1 VRHQCELLDLCR
13 SSYYYQ
19 CCPET
24 EENLALMRRL
34 DELHLAQP
42 VYGSRKLTVLLR
54 QEGLAVNRKR
64 VVRLLRLMG
73 IEAIYAKPRTS
84 LPEPGHQIYPYLL
97 RDLAVT
103 GPDQVWCSDITYRP
117 MAAGFMYLVAV
128 MDWWSRYVLGW
139 RLSNTLEAAF
149 CVDAWEAALRAGRQ
163 APLISNTDQGSQFTS
178 PMFIDAVESAGV
190 DVSMDGRGR
199 WIDNRFIERLW
210 RSAKYE
216 DIYLQDYGDGLA
228 AGRGLGRWFDG
239 YITRSVRTKRWVMRR
254 RQKCTLI
261 PALTGPNPPAGK
273 RCSPRDQGRSKRL
286 EVMPPAAVSIGTRRK
301 RRARTGSARHGSF
314 SLFQMVLERRVND
327 RQTKVAM
334 TADRENPSYFLR
346 SVV

>member
-1 VRHQCELLDLCR
+1 LTCLQELISPDAKVSVRHQCELLDLCR

-19 CCPET
+19 CAPES

-34 DELHLAQP
+34 DELHLEHP
-42 VYGSRKLTVLLR
+42 VYGSRKLTVLLH

-64 VVRLLRLMG
+64 VVRLLGLMG

-103 GPDQVWCSDITYRP
+103 GPDQVWCSDITYVP
-117 MAAGFMYLVAV
+117 MATGFMYLVAV

-199 WIDNRFIERLW
+199 WLDNRFIERLW

-228 AGRGLGRWFDG
+228 AGRGLGQWFDRYNQSRPHQALG
-239 YITRSVRTKRWVMRR
+239 YATPADVYLDPGAHGAQPATWEAMQPQDSNRR
-254 RQKCTLI
+254 RKT
-261 PALTGPNPPAGK
+261 
-273 RCSPRDQGRSKRL
+273 
-286 EVMPPAAVSIGTRRK
+286 
-301 RRARTGSARHGSF
+301 
-314 SLFQMVLERRVND
+314 
-327 RQTKVAM
+327 
-334 TADRENPSYFLR
+334 
-346 SVV
+346 